1 MNNIFCIIGLKEELY
16 LKKLISLV
24 LVFAFIFAVLAGCA
38 PTGTP
43 GSSTETTQPGS
54 DSKPAAKTTLNFW
67 TFQELHNS
75 FMDDAVETW
84 NKANPDR
91 QIELKTD
98 VYPVD
103 DMHNKLL
110 IALQSGTGA
119 PDIVDIECGRFPT
132 FLKGTPALVEF
143 NRVVEPIKDKLIM
156 GRLENY
162 AKDGKYYGLDYH
174 VGAQV
179 IYYNKEI
186 LDQAGVNA
194 DDIKTWDDFIAAGK
208 QVVEKTGKPMTTF
221 EITDHWA
228 YYPLITMQGS
238 DYLTKDG
245 KPQLDNEA
253 NIRALKLQA
262 DMMFEHKIAIIAP
275 GAWHHAEE
283 YWAWM
288 NQGGAASVWMPMWYM
303 GRFTQYMPDLKGK
316 IIIRPM
322 PTFPGG
328 ALSAGMGGTGTA
340 VTNQSKNKDLAVDF
354 LADAKLSLEGS
365 IKTWTILG
373 FDPIRKD
380 AWSHPAMEAE
390 NEYTQYFGSDIF
402 NTLKDVVADIGPI
415 NYGDLYPE
423 ALSLIQKNVLFK
435 VLQERSETPE
445 EALKKANDE
454 LLAK

>member
-1 MNNIFCIIGLKEELY
+1 M
-16 LKKLISLV
+16 ISLA
-24 LVFAFIFAVLAGCA
+24 LTGCGSKSEDS
-38 PTGTP
+38 PGVSNEPSTTDNSQSTP
-43 GSSTETTQPGS
+43 KDT
-54 DSKPAAKTTLNFW
+54 PAKKTTLNFW

-84 NKANPDR
+84 NKAHPDKP
-91 QIELKTD
+91 IELKTD

-119 PDIVDIECGRFPT
+119 PDIVDIECGHFPT
-132 FLKGTPALVEF
+132 FLKGTPALAEL
-143 NRVVEPIKDKLIM
+143 NRVVEPLKDKLIM

-162 AKDGKYYGLDYH
+162 AKDGKYYGIDYH

-194 DDIKTWDDFIAAGK
+194 DDIKTWDDYIAAGK
-208 QVVEKTGKPMTTF
+208 KVVEKTGKPMTTV
-221 EITDHWA
+221 EITDHWT

-245 KPQLDNEA
+245 TPQLDNEI
-253 NIRALKLQA
+253 NIKALQMLK
-262 DMMFEHKIAIIAP
+262 DMVYEHKIAILAP
-275 GAWHHAEE
+275 GGWHHAEE

-288 NQGGAASVWMPMWYM
+288 NQGNAASVWMPMWYM

-316 IIIRPM
+316 MIIRPM
-322 PTFPGG
+322 PTFSGG
-328 ALSAGMGGTGTA
+328 MLSAGMGGTGTA
-340 VTNQSKNKDLAVDF
+340 VTTQSKNIDLAVDF
-354 LADAKLSLEGS
+354 LAESKLSLEGS

-380 AWSHPAMEAE
+380 AWSHPDMKAE
-390 NEYTQYFGSDIF
+390 NQYTEYFGNDIF
-402 NTLKDVVADIGPI
+402 STLQDAVADIGPI
-415 NYGDLYPE
+415 NYGDLYPA
-423 ALSLIQKNVLFK
+423 ALSLVQKNVLFK
-435 VLQERSETPE
+435 VLSEQSQTPE
-445 EALKKANDE
+445 QALKEANEE
-454 LLAK
+454 LKNK

>member
-1 MNNIFCIIGLKEELY
+1 MT
-16 LKKLISLV
+16 LKKIISLL
-24 LVFAFIFAVLAGCA
+24 LVFVIASAVLTGCGVT
-38 PTGTP
+38 PTSPTKP
-43 GSSTETTQPGS
+43 ADTSSPTDGQKSTS
-54 DSKPAAKTTLNFW
+54 DSTPAKKTTLNFW

-84 NKANPDR
+84 NKAHPDKP
-91 QIELKTD
+91 IELSTD
-98 VYPVD
+98 VYPFD

-132 FLKGTPALVEF
+132 FLRGTPALVEL

-156 GRLENY
+156 GRMDNY
-162 AKDGKYYGLDYH
+162 AKDGKYYGIDYH

-179 IYYNKEI
+179 IYYNKDI

-194 DDIKTWDDFIAAGK
+194 NDIKTWDDYIAAGK
-208 QVVEKTGKPMTTF
+208 QVVEKTGKPMTTV

-228 YYPLITMQGS
+228 YYPLLTMQGS

-245 KPQLDNEA
+245 TPQLNSEEG
-253 NIRALKLQA
+253 IKALQLLY
-262 DMMFEHKIAIIAP
+262 DMVYEHEIAVLAP
-275 GAWHHAEE
+275 GGWHHAEE

-288 NQGGAASVWMPMWYM
+288 NQGNAASVWMPMWYM
-303 GRFTQYMPDLKGK
+303 GRFTQYMPDLKSK
-316 IIIRPM
+316 MIIRPM

-340 VTNQSKNKDLAVDF
+340 VTNQSKNIDLAVDF
-354 LADAKLSLEGS
+354 LAEAKLSLEGS

-380 AWSHPAMEAE
+380 AWSDPAMTAD
-390 NEYTQYFGSDIF
+390 NEYTEYFGKDIF
-402 NTLKDVVADIGPI
+402 STLQDVVADIGAI

-423 ALSLIQKNVLFK
+423 ALSLVQKNVLFK
-435 VLQERSETPE
+435 VLKEQSETPE
-445 EALKKANDE
+445 EALTKANNE
-454 LLAK
+454 LLK

>member
-1 MNNIFCIIGLKEELY
+1 M
-16 LKKLISLV
+16 KKIISLGLAILLATSV
-24 LVFAFIFAVLAGCA
+24 LLTGCGTTNQPNA
-38 PTGTP
+38 PVGPTD
-43 GSSTETTQPGS
+43 SSTTPT
-54 DSKPAAKTTLNFW
+54 DSIEPSKSAPVEKTTLNFW

-75 FMDDAVETW
+75 FMDDAVASW
-84 NKANPDR
+84 NSSHPDR
-91 QIELKTD
+91 PIELKTD

-132 FLKGTPALVEF
+132 FLKGTPALVDL
-143 NRVVEPIKDKLIM
+143 NRVVDPIKDKLIM
-156 GRLENY
+156 GRMDNY
-162 AKDGKYYGLDYH
+162 AKDGKYYGIDYH

-179 IYYNKEI
+179 IYYNKDV
-186 LDQAGVNA
+186 LDEAGVNP
-194 DDIKTWDDFIAAGK
+194 DNIKTWDDYIAAGK
-208 QVVEKTGKPMTTF
+208 QVVEKTGKPMTTL
-221 EITDHWA
+221 EATDHWS

-238 DYLTKDG
+238 DYLKKDG
-245 KPQLDNEA
+245 TPQLDNEA
-253 NIRALKLQA
+253 NIKALQLQY
-262 DMMFEHKIAIIAP
+262 DMLYKDKIAIIAP

-288 NQGGAASVWMPMWYM
+288 NQGNAASVWMPMWYM

-328 ALSAGMGGTGTA
+328 MLSAGMGGTGTA
-340 VTNQSKNKDLAVDF
+340 VTNQSKNVDLAVDF
-354 LADAKLSLEGS
+354 LAEAKLSLEGS

-373 FDPIRKD
+373 FDPIRTD
-380 AWSHPAMEAE
+380 AWSDPAMTAD
-390 NEYTQYFGSDIF
+390 NEYTAYFGKDIFSTLQGVVSDIG
-402 NTLKDVVADIGPI
+402 AI

-435 VLQERSETPE
+435 VLKEQSETPTE
-445 EALKKANDE
+445 SLQKANAE
-454 LLAK
+454 LSK